1 MQHIQPT
8 VFSHGVSLTGQ
19 EFLHRIMIEHNLPKT
34 KDSTQ
39 DLSQGSDRII
49 AMRVGGVLKDL
60 SSRIQPGESVAW
72 VTANSPEGLDIIRHS
87 MAHVLAQAVQE
98 LFPGTQVTIGPVIEN
113 GFYYDFYRSD
123 PFCLEDLEK
132 IQDRMQH
139 IVDRNLPIQRHQWDR
154 DVAIAFFQNL
164 GETFKVKIIEGIPED
179 QGLSVYQQGEFYD
192 LCRGPH
198 VASTGV
204 LGHHFA
210 LTKLSGAYWRG
221 DQKAESLQRIYG
233 TAWASAQDLKAYRS
247 RLEEAEKRD
256 HRKLGQQM
264 ELFHFQEEAPGSI
277 FWHPKGWSIYQNLR
291 KYMADV
297 LTHAGYQEVN
307 TPQLV
312 SKTLWEAS
320 GHWQKFR
327 DHMYAVHQEDVTYA
341 MKPMNCP
348 CHVQIFN
355 HSLKSYRDLPY
366 RMAEFGSCM
375 RHEPSGSRMGTMRVS
390 SFVQDDA
397 HIFCTPD
404 QMIAETRDFCRL
416 LFSVY
421 KTLGFEDVV
430 VRFSTRPEVRLGS
443 DEVWDHAEE
452 SLRQGAE
459 KAGLEY
465 TLFPGE
471 GAFYGPKLEFALK
484 DSLGRLWQ
492 CGTLQADFILPERLN
507 AWYVAADGKKHRPV
521 MLHRAILGSFERF
534 IGVLLE
540 HTAGH
545 LPLWLAPT
553 QAVIIPIS
561 ETFSPYAHQVAND
574 LGLLRIQVDDRS
586 EKLNYKLRDH
596 LSKKVPYILIAG
608 EKEQSSHSI
617 VLRYKNEQKT
627 MALEEAVVFL
637 KNTFRSPEIGSIS

>member
-1 MQHIQPT
+1 MSSALFKSPIGQSGQAFLEALQGEKLLPT
-8 VFSHGVSLTGQ
+8 
-19 EFLHRIMIEHNLPKT
+19 PKK
-34 KDSTQ
+34 KDPSV
-39 DLSQGSDRII
+39 GEDRII
-49 AMRVGGVLKDL
+49 AMVVDGQCRDL
-60 SSRIQPGESVAW
+60 STDIAPGQDLRW
-72 VTANSPEGLDIIRHS
+72 ITANSPEGLEIIRHS

-98 LFPGTQVTIGPVIEN
+98 LFPGTQVTIGPVIEH
-113 GFYYDFYRSD
+113 GFYYDFHRAD
-123 PFCLEDLEK
+123 PFCLEDLTL
-132 IQDRMQH
+132 IQGRMRD
-139 IVDRNLPIQRHQWDR
+139 IVDRNLPVQRREWPR
-154 DVAIAFFQNL
+154 DQAVDFFKNL
-164 GETFKVKIIEGIPED
+164 GEAFKVQIIEAIPAD
-179 QGLSVYQQGEFYD
+179 QPLSVYQQGDFVD

-198 VASTGV
+198 VAFTGV

-210 LTKLSGAYWRG
+210 LTKLSAAHWRG
-221 DQKAESLQRIYG
+221 DQKAASLQRIYG
-233 TAWASAQDLKAYRS
+233 TAWASASDLRAHQE
-247 RLEEAEKRD
+247 RLAEAEKRD

-264 ELFHFQEEAPGSI
+264 ELFHLQEEAPGSI
-277 FWHPKGWSIYQNLR
+277 FWHPKGWSIYQNL
-291 KYMADV
+291 KQYMRQV
-297 LTHAGYQEVN
+297 LTQAGYKEVN

-327 DHMYAVHQEDVTYA
+327 EHMYAVHQEETTYA

-375 RHEPSGSRMGTMRVS
+375 RHEPSGSRMGIMRVS

-404 QMIAETRDFCRL
+404 QMISETKDFCHL

-421 KTLGFEDVV
+421 KTLGFEDIV

-452 SLRQGAE
+452 SLRKGAE
-459 KAGLEY
+459 QAGLDY
-465 TLFPGE
+465 TVFPGE

-507 AWYVAADGKKHRPV
+507 AWYVAADGKKHHPV
-521 MLHRAILGSFERF
+521 MLHRAVLGSFERF
-534 IGVLLE
+534 IGVFLE

-553 QAVIIPIS
+553 QVVVIPIS
-561 ETFSPYAHQVAND
+561 EAHGDYAREVAQALD
-574 LGLLRIQVDDRS
+574 GLRVHVDERS
-586 EKLNYKLRDH
+586 EKLGYKLRDH
-596 LSKKVPYILIAG
+596 LGKKVPYVVVVG
-608 EKEQSSHSI
+608 EKERESGTV
-617 VLRYKNEQKT
+617 VLRHKNQQET
-627 MALEEAVVFL
+627 YPLVEAVKFL
-637 KNTFRSPEIGSIS
+637 QNASRWPEMGHIA